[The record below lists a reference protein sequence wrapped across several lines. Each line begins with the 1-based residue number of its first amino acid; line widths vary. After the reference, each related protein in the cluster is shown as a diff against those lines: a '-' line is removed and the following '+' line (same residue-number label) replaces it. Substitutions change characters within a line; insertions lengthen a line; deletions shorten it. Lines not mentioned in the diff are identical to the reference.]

1 MRARACMCQGEDMKS
16 WVGPVEI
23 SNPAYWFLHSK
34 ENGKPEQYGKT
45 TSKKRSN
52 TNSFDCCRCLYFDW
66 FQKDL
71 WGILYRWPFLDKA
84 EELKSCGVIL
94 VM

>member
-1 MRARACMCQGEDMKS
+1 MCQGEDMKS

-52 TNSFDCCRCLYFDW
+52 TNSFDGCEH
-66 FQKDL
+66 
-71 WGILYRWPFLDKA
+71 ILFIAVGAFTLTGFRKIYGAFFIGGL
-84 EELKSCGVIL
+84 S
-94 VM
+94 